1 MNNTITPMTTTMLD
15 FSKTEKSNTTSRTG
29 LLHQIHIDKMDKI
42 GNTNPDEKP
51 MKMLLSLIRSTISG
65 EELDKEAF
73 KGANYHDWSKLLEKG
88 TEASVTGIAYDSIAK
103 LPKGT
108 VPTGILVKMQ
118 EYIREIEDKYARQE
132 KTIGQ
137 ITEELGKENIEVI
150 QLKGLGLSTDYP
162 VPQHRH
168 GRDIDIYTRYKGTVT
183 EGRSNSTDF
192 VDQYMLKKGLVVE
205 DYDVPKTKHSEF
217 FYNNLTVEN
226 HKFFVNKEAMPEA
239 KLVDELLH
247 KKLNPEIKIL
257 PNGTKILVPSKEF
270 NTIFL
275 AQHAFQHYA
284 FSGIDLHNLLDWSMH
299 IKQNGFEVPKE
310 LKGTKLE
317 TFMNALTNVSHKYMG
332 TKPTAPENPE
342 YEKDLISRILKPQAD
357 PIPQNMTNTET
368 FIYKTK
374 RFWNHY
380 NRSKELTGN
389 SFTKTIWHSVKA
401 HLRKPE
407 TILMK

>member
-1 MNNTITPMTTTMLD
+1 MNIITPMISGASGTNKSETVSSPKTSAYLTKMYGAD
-15 FSKTEKSNTTSRTG
+15 KIERISKT
-29 LLHQIHIDKMDKI
+29 D
-42 GNTNPDEKP
+42 PDEKP
-51 MKMLLSLIRSTISG
+51 MKMLMSLIRSTISG

-88 TEASVTGIAYDSIAK
+88 TEASVTGIAYDSVGK

-132 KTIGQ
+132 NAIGDISKT
-137 ITEELGKENIEVI
+137 LGEENIDVI
-150 QLKGLGLSTDYP
+150 QLKGLGLSMDYP

-168 GRDIDIYTRYKGTVT
+168 GRDIDIFTRYKGTVT
-183 EGRSNSTDF
+183 ENRSNSTDF
-192 VDQYMLKKGLVVE
+192 VDQYMLKKGLKVE
-205 DYDVPKTKHSEF
+205 DYDVPKAKHSEF
-217 FYNNLTVEN
+217 FYDGLTIEN
-226 HKFFVNKEAMPEA
+226 HKYFVNKEAMPEA
-239 KLVDELLH
+239 KMIDDLLH
-247 KKLNPEIKIL
+247 KKLNPEIKVL

-284 FSGIDLHNLLDWSMH
+284 FSGIDLHNLVDWSMH

-332 TKPTAPENPE
+332 TEPTAPENPK
-342 YEKDLISRILKPQAD
+342 YEQDLISRILKPQGD
-357 PIPQNMTNTET
+357 PMPQNMSNTET
-368 FIYKTK
+368 LIYKTK
-374 RFWNHY
+374 RFLDHY
-380 NRSKELTGN
+380 NRTKELTGN
-389 SFTKTIWHSVKA
+389 TLTGTIIRSVKA
-401 HLRKPE
+401 HLRRPE